1 MGLTGGIALILYIL
15 FFFLE
20 YCWSNRKFKD
30 YMASELYY
38 TPEDVLAMEGAGAK
52 VDNMGVSGKR
62 SFINRSFHNEIIDE
76 EEKTLNKAKVNV
88 CCRALSCL
96 SCCCKANR
104 SERLFRKAR
113 LYNEQELNVTSIIK
127 AQREAMAACNL
138 LRDSMNGEAES
149 AIKTAVK
156 RVVELSDD
164 EIDISHKM
172 VDGHWGPT
180 HDVMPPMDEEA

>member
-1 MGLTGGIALILYIL
+1 M
-15 FFFLE
+15 
-20 YCWSNRKFKD
+20 
-30 YMASELYY
+30 
-38 TPEDVLAMEGAGAK
+38 
-52 VDNMGVSGKR
+52 
-62 SFINRSFHNEIIDE
+62 
-76 EEKTLNKAKVNV
+76 
-88 CCRALSCL
+88 
-96 SCCCKANR
+96 
-104 SERLFRKAR
+104 
-113 LYNEQELNVTSIIK
+113 TSIIK

-172 VDGHWGPT
+172 VDGHWGST

>member
-1 MGLTGGIALILYIL
+1 
-15 FFFLE
+15 
-20 YCWSNRKFKD
+20 
-30 YMASELYY
+30 MASELYY

-62 SFINRSFHNEIIDE
+62 SFVNRSFHNEIIGE

-96 SCCCKANR
+96 TCCCKANR

-164 EIDISHKM
+164 EIDISHKK
-172 VDGHWGPT
+172 VGDHWSST